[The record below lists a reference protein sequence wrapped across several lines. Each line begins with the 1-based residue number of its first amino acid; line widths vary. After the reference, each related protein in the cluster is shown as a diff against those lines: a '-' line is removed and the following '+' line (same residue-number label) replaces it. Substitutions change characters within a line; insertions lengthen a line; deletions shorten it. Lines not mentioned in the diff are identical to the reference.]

1 MKKPNNSI
9 AKQTLEELDKI
20 KEFNDQLE
28 EDISTAA
35 KSHDTDAPLE
45 VALFYRPAMI
55 LARFFVRHGQS
66 PNTVTMLSLLCGVA
80 GSFFFYPQ
88 NVYLNFIGILLEL
101 CALLFD
107 CCDGQVARITNSSS
121 QLGRFLDGMVD
132 TVNFAAVY
140 IVLALRMM
148 HETIP
153 FAGVKWGASIWLII
167 IINGYCHAEQA
178 RMADYYRG
186 LHLAFLGHDNTANF
200 TSSEKVKTELDESKD
215 TPLYNRIYLF
225 LYYQYTKAQERM
237 TPKAQ
242 ILLGAIRA
250 NGRDIPAGVSEEYIS
265 RSRKYIQLT
274 NILTYT
280 GRAYSLYLMI
290 LLKLHHFYPLLV
302 VFVLGGIM
310 IFMIRKYEGIAE
322 DIYMRFYQSG
332 R

>member
-1 MKKPNNSI
+1 MKEQKNTI

-28 EDISTAA
+28 EDISNAA
-35 KSHDTDAPLE
+35 KSHDTDDPLE
-45 VALFYRPAMI
+45 VALYYRPAMI

-88 NVYLNFIGILLEL
+88 SVYLNIIGILLEL
-101 CALLFD
+101 CAVMLD

-140 IVLALRMM
+140 IALALRMM

-167 IINGYCHAEQA
+167 VINGYCHAQQA

-200 TSSEKVKTELDESKD
+200 TSSEKVKAELDESRD

-225 LYYQYTKAQERM
+225 LYYQYTKAQERL

-242 ILLGAIRA
+242 MLLGSIRA
-250 NGRDIPAGVSEEYIS
+250 NGGSIPKELAEEYTS

-280 GRAYSLYLMI
+280 GRAYSLYLMV

-302 VFVLGGIM
+302 IFVLGGIM
-310 IFMIRKYEGIAE
+310 VFMISKYEKIAE
-322 DIYMRFYQSG
+322 DISMRYYPNSK
-332 R
+332 